1 MKSFKIPSL
10 KKNEMM
16 YLGSA
21 LLIIVLIAIG
31 VMLYMKNKPK
41 KEKFDANDRKVLYFF
56 RAEWCGHCQRF
67 KPVWDEFVH
76 DAMTSSEF
84 SNVEIVELDIDKEE
98 SKPLMKKHGVQG
110 FPHVVLTGESQAD
123 VVFHD
128 ARTKEA
134 LQQFLRN
141 NTKRA

>member
-16 YLGSA
+16 YIGSA
-21 LLIIVLIAIG
+21 LLFLVLVAIG
-31 VMLYMKNKPK
+31 VMLYMKNKPN
-41 KEKFDANDRKVLYFF
+41 KEKFENAKKVLYFF

-84 SNVEIVELDIDKEE
+84 PNVEIVELDIDKEE

-110 FPHVVLTGESQAD
+110 FPHVVLAEESRPD
-123 VVFHD
+123 IVFHD

-141 NTKRA
+141 NN

>member
-31 VMLYMKNKPK
+31 VMLYMNNKPN
-41 KEKFDANDRKVLYFF
+41 KEKFDAGRKVLYFF

-67 KPVWDEFVH
+67 KPVWDDFVH

-84 SNVEIVELDIDKEE
+84 QNVEIVELDIDKEE

-110 FPHVVLTGESQAD
+110 FPHVVLTEESKPD
-123 VVFHD
+123 IVFHD

-141 NTKRA
+141 NN